1 MRSRSSR
8 TPLSPEA
15 RAILAASGG
24 TSRRSLMRGVLAGG
38 AIAAT
43 GGALAACGT
52 KPKAAAPSGA
62 PVCAT
67 PDVSATER
75 KLVFSNW
82 VEYMDTDENDEKKHP
97 TLDKFTAKTGI
108 AVTYQEDVNDNNEF
122 LGKIRAQLGACQT
135 IDRDIVVFTDW
146 MAAKFIKLGFAQK
159 FDASKV
165 ATFQKNLLPTLRG
178 RSFDP
183 EMVYAAPWTS
193 GTTGIGYNGKFVK
206 EVRTV
211 DELLTRPDLKGKVS
225 VLKELNDTMG
235 LLLMS
240 IGKDPA
246 NFTEA
251 DFDQALDKLS
261 KAVSSGQIR
270 RAAGN
275 DYLDD
280 LAKGDVVAA
289 IGWSG
294 DVIGLSGDDE
304 NIKFVAPEEGLMR
317 WSDNLMIPATS
328 GHASNAMALIDYYY
342 DPKVAAELAAWI
354 NYICPVAG
362 AQEAMK
368 DIDPDLVENQAIFPS
383 EETLAK
389 TKQFKELTE
398 AERKNY
404 EAKFQAV
411 IGA

>member
-1 MRSRSSR
+1 MPSRSR

-24 TSRRSLMRGVLAGG
+24 TSRRNLMRGAVAGG
-38 AIAAT
+38 ALVAA
-43 GGALAACGT
+43 GASLAGCGT
-52 KPKAAAPSGA
+52 KPTKSPGA
-62 PVCAT
+62 SAGPACAT
-67 PDVSATER
+67 PDVSAADR

-82 VEYMDTDENDEKKHP
+82 VEYMDTDEKDEKKHP
-97 TLDKFTAKTGI
+97 TLDAFAAKTGI

-122 LGKIRAQLGACQT
+122 LGKVRTQLNACQT

-146 MAAKFIKLGFAQK
+146 MAGKFIKLGFAQK
-159 FDASKV
+159 FDPSKV
-165 ATFQKNLLPTLRG
+165 ATFQKNLLPTLKG
-178 RSFDP
+178 RSFDS
-183 EMVYAAPWTS
+183 EQLYAAPWTS
-193 GTTGIGYNGKFVK
+193 GTTGIGYNAKFAK
-206 EVRTV
+206 EVRNI
-211 DELLTRPDLKGKVS
+211 DELLTRADLKGKVS

-235 LLLMS
+235 LLLLS
-240 IGKDPA
+240 LGKDPD

-251 DFDQALDKLS
+251 DFDAALDKLK
-261 KAVSSGQIR
+261 KAVDSGQIR

-275 DYLDD
+275 DYLED

-294 DVIGLSGDDE
+294 DVIGLSGENE
-304 NIKFVAPEEGLMR
+304 NIKFVTPDEGLMR
-317 WSDNLMIPATS
+317 WSDNMLIPVTS
-328 GHASNAMALIDYYY
+328 GRASNAMALIDYYY
-342 DPKVAAELAAWI
+342 DPKIAAELAAYI
-354 NYICPVAG
+354 NYICPVVG

-368 DIDPDLVENQAIFPS
+368 DIDPELVENQAIFPTA
-383 EETLAK
+383 ETLGK
-389 TKQFKELTE
+389 TKVFKELTE

>member
-1 MRSRSSR
+1 MRSR

-15 RAILAASGG
+15 RALLGVSGG
-24 TSRRSLMRGVLAGG
+24 TSRRTLMRGAFAGG
-38 AIAAT
+38 ALVAA

-52 KPKAAAPSGA
+52 EPKATPSSGPA
-62 PVCAT
+62 CVT

-82 VEYMDTDENDEKKHP
+82 VEYMDTDEDDERKHP

-108 AVTYQEDVNDNNEF
+108 TVTYQEDINDNNEF
-122 LGKIRAQLGACQT
+122 LGKVRAQLGACQG
-135 IDRDIVVFTDW
+135 IDRDLIVLTDW
-146 MAAKFIKLGFAQK
+146 MAAKFIGLGFAQK
-159 FDASKV
+159 FDPGKV
-165 ATFQKNLLPTLRG
+165 ATFHQNLLPALRG
-178 RSFDP
+178 VSFDP
-183 EMVYAAPWTS
+183 QRLHVAPWAS
-193 GTTGIGYNGKFVK
+193 GTTGIGYNGEYVK
-206 EVRTV
+206 EVRTI

-235 LLLMS
+235 LLLLS

-251 DFDQALDKLS
+251 DFDQALAKLER
-261 KAVSSGQIR
+261 AVSSGQIR
-270 RAAGN
+270 RASGN

-280 LAKGDVVAA
+280 LAKGDVAAA

-294 DVIGLSGDDE
+294 DVIGLSGDNE
-304 NIKFVAPEEGLMR
+304 KIAFVAPEEGLLR
-317 WSDNLMIPATS
+317 WSDNLVIPVTS

-368 DIDPDLVENQAIFPS
+368 DIDPELVENQAIFPNP
-383 EETLAK
+383 ETLAK
-389 TKQFKELTE
+389 TKVFKELTE
-398 AERKNY
+398 TERRNY